1 MCAGLILL
9 STQLI
14 SSTIYV
20 ALRSSIQPGALRR
33 PLCPDLCETCPSKA
47 QLIPLTHVRMYTVIS
62 LIVQG
67 YFCYRIWALNRRL
80 SWTRICWIIA
90 VVCTTPDRPRILQ
103 LEASD
108 VSLNTGCGDS
118 INRRNVGGHRS
129 RFYTHFYPNGLSHTV
144 FSRSRLESIGLSGQQ
159 YLYAHSFR

>member
-20 ALRSSIQPGALRR
+20 ALRSSIQLGALRR
-33 PLCPDLCETCPSKA
+33 PLRPDLCETCPSKA
-47 QLIPLTHVRMYTVIS
+47 QLIPLSHVWMYTVIS

-67 YFCYRIWALNRRL
+67 YFCYRIWALNRRS
-80 SWTRICWIIA
+80 SWTWICWIIA
-90 VVCTTPDRPRILQ
+90 VVCTTPDCPRILQ

-108 VSLNTGCGDS
+108 ISLNTGCGDS
-118 INRRNVGGHRS
+118 INRRNVGRHRS
-129 RFYTHFYPNGLSHTV
+129 QFYTHFYPNGLSHTV
-144 FSRSRLESIGLSGQQ
+144 FSRSRLEGIWLSGQQ
-159 YLYAHSFR
+159 YLYVHSFW